1 MILQIRYLQD
11 FFIIILSFVLGT
23 TTQVKIVIL
32 PTPAQPEPV
41 GGESITHRLPGGDEV
56 EGSGSEGHLP
66 IIPTT
71 PNGGHE
77 GQGHGN
83 EGHLV
88 ALTTTPHENHEA
100 EGSGSG
106 SQGEI
111 CFVLFLTRRNGTCT
125 LLF

>member
-1 MILQIRYLQD
+1 M
-11 FFIIILSFVLGT
+11 SFVLGA
-23 TTQVKIVIL
+23 TTQVKVVIL
-32 PTPAQPEPV
+32 PTLAQPEPV

-100 EGSGSG
+100 EGSGAG

-111 CFVLFLTRRNGTCT
+111 FMSCL
-125 LLF
+125 